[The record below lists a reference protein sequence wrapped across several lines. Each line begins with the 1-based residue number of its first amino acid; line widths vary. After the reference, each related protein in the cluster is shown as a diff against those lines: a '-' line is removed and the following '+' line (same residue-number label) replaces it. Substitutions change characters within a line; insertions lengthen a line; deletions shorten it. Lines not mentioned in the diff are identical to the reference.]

1 MRKLLAAF
9 LAAATLSLAG
19 RSLAGDTGTYRI
31 SSYGVDLT
39 PRSDG
44 SVAVQYY
51 QRWLVTG
58 GHIPW
63 ITVGTANGDFQ
74 IAGSGGAVAGIR
86 SAGQGGW
93 SGVRLDLDR
102 DYGPGES
109 FDVAFSIVQKG
120 LFYADKES
128 YRLDFTPGWYDRAPT
143 ETLRVGVTFFARIET
158 VAADPPPTFVSGDE
172 MVWIAYGLAP
182 GERFTVRLSFPVAS
196 FPAGIAAENLRGASR
211 LGGSKAFIVVAL
223 VIFAVILIIVLAAL
237 RSGGKRYSGGR
248 IFYGGIPG
256 GVRGGRSG
264 GGRSAGGGGGFGG
277 ASMSCACACVS
288 CACACA
294 CAGGGGAG
302 CSKKTEHVCPAC
314 GNKGRSR

>member
-1 MRKLLAAF
+1 MRKLAAAF
-9 LAAATLSLAG
+9 LAAALLSLAG

-31 SSYGVDLT
+31 LNYGVDLT

-44 SVAVQYY
+44 FVAVQYY

-63 ITVGTANGDFQ
+63 ITVGTANGDFE
-74 IAGSGGAVAGIR
+74 ITGSSGAVAGIR

-102 DYGPGES
+102 DYRPGET
-109 FDVAFSIVQKG
+109 FDVAFSIVQNG
-120 LFYADKES
+120 LFYADKEN
-128 YRLDFTPGWYDRAPT
+128 YRLDFTPGWYDRAAT
-143 ETLRVGVTFFARIET
+143 ETLRVAVTFFAKLET

-172 MVWIAYGLAP
+172 MVWIAHGLDP
-182 GERFTVRLSFPVAS
+182 GERVTVRLSFPVES
-196 FPAGIAAENLRGASR
+196 FPARIAAENLRGAFGGRSR
-211 LGGSKAFIVVAL
+211 TFVVAL
-223 VIFAVILIIVLAAL
+223 VILAIFILVVMAI
-237 RSGGKRYSGGR
+237 RSSDKRYSGGR

-264 GGRSAGGGGGFGG
+264 SGRSAGGGGGFGG

-302 CSKKTEHVCPAC
+302 CSRKLEHACPVCS
-314 GNKGRSR
+314 GTKGL